1 MRPPRRILL
10 FVSRGSMRRGCQHLS
25 SHASHYWFPQQCPSV
40 RGFLQPNDSMEKS
53 VHSKSIQEWKILQ
66 LCSGEV
72 LDDDQLSRAC
82 SETDVADFCSFFFL
96 FFFFAENRKLRL
108 SRGIQSSV
116 VHPQEWHFPPRY
128 AEKPLD
134 RLPPPLEDVSES
146 RVPRT
151 QIDLLPLVETVQPVV
166 SLPVL
171 PSLVLIHAVE
181 DAEDGE
187 HHDDKLPDKIDGVAR
202 EVTGRVRHGVGPAA
216 RLAASAKN
224 TKEQQTRDGE

>member
-1 MRPPRRILL
+1 MRPPRRNLL

-66 LCSGEV
+66 WCCGVVFVVV
-72 LDDDQLSRAC
+72 LLFRVC
-82 SETDVADFCSFFFL
+82 FVFVVAVFCSFFFL
-96 FFFFAENRKLRL
+96 FFFFAEYRKLRL

-134 RLPPPLEDVSES
+134 RLPPPLE
-146 RVPRT
+146 
-151 QIDLLPLVETVQPVV
+151 
-166 SLPVL
+166 
-171 PSLVLIHAVE
+171 
-181 DAEDGE
+181 
-187 HHDDKLPDKIDGVAR
+187 
-202 EVTGRVRHGVGPAA
+202 
-216 RLAASAKN
+216 
-224 TKEQQTRDGE
+224 